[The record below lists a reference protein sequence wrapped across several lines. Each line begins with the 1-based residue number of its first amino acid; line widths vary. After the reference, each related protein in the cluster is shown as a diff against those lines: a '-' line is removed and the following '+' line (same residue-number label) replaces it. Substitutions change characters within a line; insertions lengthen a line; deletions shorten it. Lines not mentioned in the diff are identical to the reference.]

1 MKQPVF
7 KYEEVAYDRKQS
19 GKHAI
24 ISIACMIASLYLAF
38 LTFMMWFLSWWQFG
52 IALGLLVACLV
63 GAYKSFSRI

>member
-1 MKQPVF
+1 MKQPIF
-7 KYEEVAYDRKQS
+7 KYEEVAYNRKES
-19 GKHAI
+19 SRHAI
-24 ISIACMIASLYLAF
+24 ICIALMAFSLYLAF